1 MTQLDKFSLLGALV
15 VLAVAGAAMW
25 VHSNRPGRHYTCAD
39 ILGAHPKPG
48 YVAILPPDWSV
59 MSGISISG
67 DGTVGQVRDFRV
79 WDERGRLVCDENGKD
94 VSKSSVVSRQ

>member
-1 MTQLDKFSLLGALV
+1 MTRLDKFGLLGALV
-15 VLAVAGAAMW
+15 VLVVAGAAMW

-39 ILGAHPKPG
+39 ILGEHPEPG
-48 YVAILPPDWSV
+48 YLAILPPHWSFT
-59 MSGISISG
+59 SGISISR
-67 DGTVGQVRDFRV
+67 DGTVEQAHDFRV